1 MKRQAK
7 LDDFS
12 FEAVCTEWVDLMASA
27 KKAPQGGKSSGEY
40 TGPVATRKRGVR
52 R

>member
-12 FEAVCTEWVDLMASA
+12 FEAVCTEWVDHMASA
-27 KKAPQGGKSSGEY
+27 KKFPQGGKSPGEVSW
-40 TGPVATRKRGVR
+40 PR
-52 R
+52 RDREEGG